1 MDLQSSLVLTSKTSP
16 AAKNRYLHIPAT
28 TGLQLIPSSFSSL
41 LSSTLS
47 KILVP
52 AILREPFRG
61 ANRPTNLKDESV
73 DSLLTRRFGQDFA
86 RTFGSA
92 IGHGIYACDSRKL
105 SVRAAFPTV
114 WDMEERGGGSI
125 VRGFLKKKKA
135 EAVVGVED
143 YAVGDVEE
151 MMKDVSV
158 FSFQD
163 GIRMIP
169 DALVRE
175 LKKNPKVN
183 LQSGVEVTS
192 LRFNPLKNTF
202 EVRYLSLYSL

>member
-1 MDLQSSLVLTSKTSP
+1 M
-16 AAKNRYLHIPAT
+16 
-28 TGLQLIPSSFSSL
+28 
-41 LSSTLS
+41 
-47 KILVP
+47 
-52 AILREPFRG
+52 
-61 ANRPTNLKDESV
+61 
-73 DSLLTRRFGQDFA
+73 
-86 RTFGSA
+86 
-92 IGHGIYACDSRKL
+92 
-105 SVRAAFPTV
+105 
-114 WDMEERGGGSI
+114 
-125 VRGFLKKKKA
+125 RGFLKKKKA

>member
-1 MDLQSSLVLTSKTSP
+1 M
-16 AAKNRYLHIPAT
+16 
-28 TGLQLIPSSFSSL
+28 
-41 LSSTLS
+41 
-47 KILVP
+47 
-52 AILREPFRG
+52 
-61 ANRPTNLKDESV
+61 
-73 DSLLTRRFGQDFA
+73 LTRRFGQDFA
-86 RTFGSA
+86 RTLGSA

-135 EAVVGVED
+135 EAVVGVKD

>member
-1 MDLQSSLVLTSKTSP
+1 MDLKSSLVLTSKISP
-16 AAKNRYLHIPAT
+16 AAKYRYLHIPGT

-41 LSSTLS
+41 FSSPLSRSLF
-47 KILVP
+47 LAV
-52 AILREPFRG
+52 LREPSRK
-61 ANRPTNLKDESV
+61 ANRPAGLKDESV
-73 DSLLTRRFGQDFA
+73 DGLLTRRFGTEIA

-92 IGHGIYACDSRKL
+92 IGHGIYACDSRQL
-105 SVRAAFPTV
+105 SIRAAFPTM
-114 WDMEERGGGSI
+114 WEAEERVGGSI
-125 VRGFLKKKKA
+125 LRGFLKKKK
-135 EAVVGVED
+135 EAAVEEADD
-143 YAVGDVEE
+143 YALGNVEE

-183 LQSGVEVTS
+183 LESGVEVTS
-192 LRFNPLKNTF
+192 LRLNPLDKKF
-202 EVRYLSLYSL
+202 EVRS